1 MVVNNNT
8 SVHCTKKKIYIIIV
22 GSILIIIAALWTI
35 WYWEIPLR
43 QRLKDKVTSQV
54 IQYED
59 VLNQCV
65 QEYENKEIPRFL
77 GDFVRGDEYSYKQL
91 NNENINKVFN
101 KFNILYIHDKSYD
114 DKDKKL
120 VFYMTSPVTYILWK
134 RYEYGFYF
142 SEEDKAL
149 NIVWGVEECKSGTEI
164 RGKYWAGTTIYYV
177 YRTEKITDNWCFFE
191 YKQWGYQ

>member
-22 GSILIIIAALWTI
+22 GSILIIIAALWAI

-59 VLNQCV
+59 VLNQYV

-164 RGKYWAGTTIYYV
+164 RGIYWAGTTIYYV
-177 YRTEKITDNWCFFE
+177 YRTEKITDNWWFF
-191 YKQWGYQ
+191 

>member
-1 MVVNNNT
+1 M
-8 SVHCTKKKIYIIIV
+8 
-22 GSILIIIAALWTI
+22 
-35 WYWEIPLR
+35 
-43 QRLKDKVTSQV
+43 
-54 IQYED
+54 
-59 VLNQCV
+59 
-65 QEYENKEIPRFL
+65 
-77 GDFVRGDEYSYKQL
+77 
-91 NNENINKVFN
+91 
-101 KFNILYIHDKSYD
+101 YIHDKSYD
-114 DKDKKL
+114 DKHKKL

-177 YRTEKITDNWCFFE
+177 YRTEKITDNWWFFE

>member
-1 MVVNNNT
+1 M
-8 SVHCTKKKIYIIIV
+8 
-22 GSILIIIAALWTI
+22 
-35 WYWEIPLR
+35 R
-43 QRLKDKVTSQV
+43 QRLKDIVTSQV

-77 GDFVRGDEYSYKQL
+77 GDFARGDEYSYKQL

-120 VFYMTSPVTYILWK
+120 VFYMTSPVTYI
-134 RYEYGFYF
+134 F
-142 SEEDKAL
+142 
-149 NIVWGVEECKSGTEI
+149 
-164 RGKYWAGTTIYYV
+164 IYYGRDMSMDFIFLR
-177 YRTEKITDNWCFFE
+177 RTRH
-191 YKQWGYQ
+191 